1 MAVKARKASY
11 SFRTKKAEAG
21 KKEHTSLQP
30 YNIEDSFT
38 FSQLVFWLAQLFQIR
53 TPKMQQ
59 KPDLASEGSSKH
71 QPHQFSVLITLKMP
85 LKKDTSAC
93 AITPGREAA
102 AQTHWSVIN
111 NTGRGCLPP
120 RSRCIVEFCGVLV
133 ERRHDSCHQSHLLS
147 GHTRDWSWFQ
157 NTHTGWTGSPPGVCV
172 CVCNSSGDP
181 SRVFPCPHPTTAG
194 PVL

>member
-1 MAVKARKASY
+1 MIVSH
-11 SFRTKKAEAG
+11 FP
-21 KKEHTSLQP
+21 SLL
-30 YNIEDSFT
+30 S
-38 FSQLVFWLAQLFQIR
+38 WLAHLFQIW

-59 KPDLASEGSSKH
+59 KPW
-71 QPHQFSVLITLKMP
+71 FSFRRLQQTPTPPVFCVNNIKNAF
-85 LKKDTSAC
+85 KKGHICMCNHSWA
-93 AITPGREAA
+93 RSR
-102 AQTHWSVIN
+102 THRSVIN

-120 RSRCIVEFCGVLV
+120 RSRCIVELCGVLV
-133 ERRHDSCHQSHLLS
+133 ERGHDSCHQSHLLS

-181 SRVFPCPHPTTAG
+181 SRVSPCPRHMTAG